1 MVHAIEQIGVASL
14 VNAVERI
21 GAFAGLAA
29 FIGLAV
35 LALLS
40 FTHGRDIRRLRDWA
54 GSAPERDAERKE
66 QTSTIAA
73 QRAEE
78 LRALEE
84 ARTAEQDAISNREL
98 RRQRREEGLPEVS
111 RRERLRER
119 FSGLGERASHP
130 STLVALFVVLLVI
143 VGGGAYLFL
152 SGGEDSSGGG
162 KNGKQAAARVKPAE
176 IEVSV
181 LNGTSVPGL
190 AATVGD
196 EVEGKGFNLGAVTNS
211 SASFAESVVMFSR
224 GHKTEARPVAKQLG
238 ISKLQLMSGEIE
250 SVSAGADVAVI
261 VGEDNA
267 EAAE

>member
-1 MVHAIEQIGVASL
+1 MVHAIEQ
-14 VNAVERI
+14 I

-29 FIGLAV
+29 FLGLAV

-40 FTHGRDIRRLRDWA
+40 FTQGRDIRRLREWA

-84 ARTAEQDAISNREL
+84 ARTAEQEAVSSREE
-98 RRQRREEGLPEVS
+98 RRKRREEGLPDGT
-111 RRERLRER
+111 RGERLRNR
-119 FSGLGERASHP
+119 FSGFGEVASRP
-130 STLVALFVVLLVI
+130 SSLIALFVVIIAI
-143 VGGGAYLFL
+143 VGGVAYLL
-152 SGGEDSSGGG
+152 VSGDDEGGNGGG
-162 KNGKQAAARVKPAE
+162 SKQAAAKVKPGE
-176 IEVSV
+176 IDVTV
-181 LNGTSVPGL
+181 LNGTSVAGL
-190 AATVGD
+190 AATFGD
-196 EVEGKGFNLGAVTNS
+196 EVESKGFNLGAVTNS
-211 SASFAESVVMFSR
+211 SSSFEESVVMFKP
-224 GHKTEARPVAKQLG
+224 GHKTEARKVAKQLG
-238 ISKLQLMSGEIE
+238 ISKLQPMNGEIE

>member
-1 MVHAIEQIGVASL
+1 MVHAIEQ
-14 VNAVERI
+14 I

-29 FIGLAV
+29 FLGLAV

-40 FTHGRDIRRLRDWA
+40 FPHGRDIRRLREWA

-84 ARTAEQDAISNREL
+84 ARTAEQDAISDREQ
-98 RRQRREEGLPEVS
+98 RRQRREEGLPEQS
-111 RRERLRER
+111 RGERLRGR
-119 FSGLGERASHP
+119 FSGFGERASRP
-130 STLVALFVVLLVI
+130 SSLIALFVLVLVI
-143 VGGGAYLFL
+143 VGGVAYLL
-152 SGGEDSSGGG
+152 VSGGEDSSGGG
-162 KNGKQAAARVKPAE
+162 KNAKQAAAKVKPAE

-196 EVEGKGFNLGAVTNS
+196 EVEGKGFDLGAVTNS
-211 SASFAESVVMFSR
+211 SASFAESVVMFKR
-224 GHKTEARPVAKQLG
+224 GHKTEARTVAKQLG
-238 ISKLQLMSGEIE
+238 ISNLQLMSGEIE

-261 VGEDNA
+261 VGEDDA